1 MFTQCPGCKKV
12 FTITTEKL
20 RDGRA
25 IMSCTN
31 CSNKF
36 DALDFLTEKRPTA
49 KPGRYETDGQDDKQ
63 IATNASLLQ
72 EMLNE
77 QKQNAD
83 LSQSDHQPVL
93 HHHATNTS
101 ETTRKTPAFAETPVF
116 EKKTNALYNNDLPP
130 SSAKIWR
137 YALLAVI
144 VLLSVQIFYFE
155 HARLVQN
162 KTIRPVL
169 EKVCQ
174 VLYCKLP
181 PYRNLSELTIVHG
194 SFKPIS
200 ENDYKLEVVFSN
212 QGPFPQ
218 AYPAI
223 KLGLLKF
230 NGDIIA
236 SRIFYPKDYLPENF
250 DKTVIPSD
258 EMVEI
263 SLEIVPPEVKIGGYT
278 IDLL

>member
-1 MFTQCPGCKKV
+1 
-12 FTITTEKL
+12 
-20 RDGRA
+20 
-25 IMSCTN
+25 MSCTN
-31 CSNKF
+31 CKNKF
-36 DALDFLTEKRPTA
+36 DALEFLTQKRPNV
-49 KPGRYETDGQDDKQ
+49 KPGRYETNDQDDTQ
-63 IATNASLLQ
+63 IAAKASLLQ
-72 EMLNE
+72 EMLDE
-77 QKQNAD
+77 QKQNSQF
-83 LSQSDHQPVL
+83 SQSDHQPVL

-101 ETTRKTPAFAETPVF
+101 KTTRKAPALAETPFF
-116 EKKTNALYNNDLPP
+116 EKKTNALYKNKDLPP

-137 YALLAVI
+137 YALLAGI
-144 VLLSVQIFYFE
+144 VLLSVQIYYFE
-155 HARLVQN
+155 HDRLVQN
-162 KTIRPVL
+162 KTVRPVL

-174 VLYCKLP
+174 ILFCQLP

-200 ENDYKLEVVFSN
+200 ENNYQLETVFTNHS
-212 QGPFPQ
+212 PFPQ

-250 DKTVIPSD
+250 EEHLIPSN

-263 SLEIVPPEVKIGGYT
+263 SLEIVPPETKIGGYT